1 MGKLSVKK
9 GDTVMVIAGKKGKEG
24 IKGKTGKV
32 IYVDRKNDRVIVE
45 GLRMQKH
52 HLKPQGAKSEAGIIE
67 KEGPIHVSNVMVVCP
82 KCGKPTRVGH
92 AFDEQGNKV
101 RVCRRKIDGQPCGGV
116 LDKGGKLERKKAEKP
131 AKKEEGE
138 EKKPAK
144 KAETEKKTARKS
156 PKAKAEAKEA
166 KSEAE
171 NAEGQ
176 EIEAKAEERPPTK
189 ARTQKRR

>member
-52 HLKPQGAKSEAGIIE
+52 HLKPQGAKSEAGIVE
-67 KEGPIHVSNVMVVCP
+67 KEGPIHVSDVMVVCP

-92 AFDEQGNKV
+92 AIGEEGRKV
-101 RVCRRKIDGQPCGGV
+101 RVCKRKNDGKPCGGV
-116 LDKGGKLERKKAEKP
+116 LDKGGKKKAEKP
-131 AKKEEGE
+131 AKKEEAE
-138 EKKPAK
+138 EKKAKKADAEKKPAAK
-144 KAETEKKTARKS
+144 KSAS
-156 PKAKAEAKEA
+156 KAKAPNAEAKAQAETAAQEEAKEQTSSQDA
-166 KSEAE
+166 
-171 NAEGQ
+171 
-176 EIEAKAEERPPTK
+176 
-189 ARTQKRR
+189 

>member
-52 HLKPQGAKSEAGIIE
+52 HLKSQGAKTEAGIVE

-92 AFDEQGNKV
+92 AIGEEGKKV
-101 RVCRRKIDGQPCGGV
+101 RVCKRKIDGQPCGGI
-116 LDKGGKLERKKAEKP
+116 LDKGGKVEKKKAEKP
-131 AKKEEGE
+131 SKKEEAE
-138 EKKPAK
+138 EKKAKKADAEKKPAAK
-144 KAETEKKTARKS
+144 KSAS
-156 PKAKAEAKEA
+156 KAKAPKAEAKAQAETPAQEEA
-166 KSEAE
+166 KEQASSQDA
-171 NAEGQ
+171 
-176 EIEAKAEERPPTK
+176 
-189 ARTQKRR
+189 